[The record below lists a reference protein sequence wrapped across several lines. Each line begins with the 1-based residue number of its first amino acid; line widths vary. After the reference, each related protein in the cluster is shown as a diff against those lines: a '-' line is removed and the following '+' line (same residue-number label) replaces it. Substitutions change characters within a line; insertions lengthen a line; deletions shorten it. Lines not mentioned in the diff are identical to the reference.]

1 MRSIAFA
8 AALAALAS
16 TAALAQQDYDKV
28 EVKSEK
34 LADGV
39 YMLTGAGGNIGVF
52 TGPDGVFLID
62 DQYAPLTPKIRAAV
76 AMLSGKPIRFV
87 VNTHWHGDHTG
98 GNQQLGEAGSLI
110 VAHENVRKRLSTEQF
125 IAMFKQT
132 IPPSP
137 AAALPVLT
145 FTDSVTFDLNG
156 DTMRVFH
163 VAPAH
168 TDGDSI
174 VHFVKANVIHMGDCF
189 FNGKYPFVDVS
200 SGGTVDGVLAAADK
214 VLALADDK
222 TRIIPGHGPVG
233 TKADLKAFRDMIA
246 GSRDAIAPL
255 VKAKKTATEVVAAKP
270 TAKWDETF
278 GSGFIKPGPWVELV
292 YTDLAKKAAEP
303 VKK

>member
-1 MRSIAFA
+1 MRSIALA
-8 AALAALAS
+8 AALATLTS
-16 TAALAQQDYDKV
+16 TTALAQQDYEKV

-62 DQYAPLTPKIRAAV
+62 DQFAPLAPKIRAAV

-98 GNQQLGEAGSLI
+98 GNQQLGETGSLI
-110 VAHENVRKRLSTEQF
+110 VAHENVRTRMSAEQF
-125 IAMFKQT
+125 NAMFKIT
-132 IPPSP
+132 TPPSP
-137 AAALPVLT
+137 AAALPVIT
-145 FTDSVTFDLNG
+145 FTDSVAFDLNG

-189 FNGKYPFVDVS
+189 FNGRYPFVDVS
-200 SGGTVDGVLAAADK
+200 SGGTVDGVLSAVDQ
-214 VLALADDK
+214 VLALADEK
-222 TRIIPGHGPVG
+222 TRIIPGHGPVA

-255 VKAKKTATEVVAAKP
+255 VKAKKTAAEVVAAKP

-303 VKK
+303 RKK

>member
-1 MRSIAFA
+1 MRSIALA
-8 AALAALAS
+8 AALAAAVY
-16 TAALAQQDYDKV
+16 APALAQDYDKV
-28 EVKSEK
+28 EVRSEK

-39 YMLTGAGGNIGVF
+39 YMLTGSGGNIGVF
-52 TGPDGVFLID
+52 TGADGVFLID

-98 GNQQLGEAGSLI
+98 GNQQLGEAGALL
-110 VAHENVRKRLSTEQF
+110 VAHENVRTRMSAEQF
-125 IAMFKQT
+125 NEMFKKT
-132 IPPSP
+132 SPPSP
-137 AAALPVLT
+137 AAALPVIT

-174 VHFVKANVIHMGDCF
+174 VHFVKANVVHMGDCF
-189 FNGKYPFVDVS
+189 FNGGYPFVDVS
-200 SGGTVDGVLAAADK
+200 SGGTVDGVLAAVDR

-222 TRIIPGHGPVG
+222 TRIIPGHGPVA

-255 VKAKKTATEVVAAKP
+255 VKAKKTATEAVAAKP
-270 TAKWDETF
+270 TAKWDESW

-303 VKK
+303 RKK